1 VSLIHTLL
9 LANKM
14 RWIIAFGMVAAVLGP
29 QNQDAVSREP
39 TILQAS
45 SSRTLG
51 VPDIAAYGNQCDGN
65 GHVFY
70 RLTPPNFSLNDS
82 IVMKLEVKSETPTL
96 YEQPTEYAGK
106 IALIDYAVTPGGRVW
121 YLDEMKDGGHT
132 AVGFDSDGK
141 ATTHTHLDT
150 PANLLVT
157 RFAVSD
163 DGSILVGGFFLKD
176 APTELQGKSYLAF
189 FGRSGALAKDAGR
202 DLPNQDL
209 EAFAKGADVKQPVK
223 PGIDGNFYVL
233 DNNVIL
239 VMSESGEIVRRIKF
253 QNPTGKGFVY
263 DMTLSADLLSIE
275 YLIPEKDIQRLRP
288 EFLVLETATGATYGL
303 YRPSEELG
311 SICLCFSRRD
321 GYLFSR
327 PDNGKIKLL
336 TAPLR

>member
-1 VSLIHTLL
+1 MLVS
-9 LANKM
+9 
-14 RWIIAFGMVAAVLGP
+14 VLNL
-29 QNQDAVSREP
+29 QNQDGVSREP
-39 TILQAS
+39 TVLQAG

-51 VPDIAAYGNQCDGN
+51 VPDIAASGNKCDGN

-82 IVMKLEVKSETPTL
+82 IVMRLDLKTETPTL
-96 YEQPTEYAGK
+96 YEQPTEYSGK
-106 IALIDYAVTPGGRVW
+106 VALIDYALTPSGRVW

-132 AVGFDSDGK
+132 ALGFDSDGK

-150 PANLLVT
+150 PASLLVT

-163 DGSILVGGFFLKD
+163 DGSILIGGFFLKD
-176 APTELQGKSYLAF
+176 APSELRGKSYLAF

-209 EAFAKGADVKQPVK
+209 EAYTKGADIKEPVK
-223 PGIDGNFYVL
+223 PGIDGNFYLLNSDAV
-233 DNNVIL
+233 L
-239 VMSESGEIVRRIKF
+239 VMSESGEIIRRIKF
-253 QNPTGKGFVY
+253 QNPVGKGYVY
-263 DMTLSADLLSIE
+263 DMTLSADLLSVE
-275 YLIPEKDIQRLRP
+275 YLISDKDTQRLRP
-288 EFLVLETATGATYGL
+288 RFLVLEIATGAVYGL

-311 SICLCFSRRD
+311 NICLCFSRRD

-327 PDNGKIKLL
+327 IDNGRIKLL